1 MKRKDVLGFHPGPYA
16 WWASKVKD
24 GQHLNPDFYMHESS
38 AATEIA
44 IGLRL
49 FLDREKSLVYQQCN
63 ARDVKNS
70 KLIGYHVT
78 TLHVPHQYAWQ
89 KQQEKQTNKETKQN
103 NNNKKQQI
111 NKQNNNNKNK
121 TNK

>member
-1 MKRKDVLGFHPGPYA
+1 
-16 WWASKVKD
+16 
-24 GQHLNPDFYMHESS
+24 MHESS

-70 KLIGYHVT
+70 KLIGHHVT

-89 KQQEKQTNKETKQN
+89 KQQEKQTNKETKQQQQ
-103 NNNKKQQI
+103 QQI
-111 NKQNNNNKNK
+111 NKQNNNNNKNK
-121 TNK
+121 TNKQTKQQQQQQQQSK